1 MDATR
6 LAERIA
12 LVAGQRDLLAVYVF
26 GSTAGGTQTPL
37 SDLDLA
43 VLLPDSVPEQ
53 EYFERRLT
61 LAGELSSLLSEDRV
75 DLVLLNEAPPLLRHR
90 VVTRGT
96 RVYTGNERACSAFE
110 RRAISEY
117 LDLAP
122 VLELQHR
129 YLARRVAEGRLGAR
143 HHHGSVSPAKLE
155 SWLPRNILIHDYLD
169 GDFRRVHRY
178 IRESRG
184 DFAAFAQAVLRLT
197 SLGGSST
204 EWAPR
209 LLSA

>member
-1 MDATR
+1 MVPGCSRKLVALGFDSHEGPGHPGPSSLPWTRRLPSPLGPYILNRMDTTR
-6 LAERIA
+6 LAKRIA

-26 GSTAGGTQTPL
+26 GSTAGGTRTPL

-43 VLLPDSVPEQ
+43 VLLPDSVPEHG
-53 EYFERRLT
+53 YFERRLT
-61 LAGELSSLLSEDRV
+61 LAGEISSLLSEDRV

-110 RRAISEY
+110 RQAISEY

-129 YLARRVAEGRLGAR
+129 YLARRVAERRLGAR
-143 HHHGSVSPAKLE
+143 HHHGSVSPGEA
-155 SWLPRNILIHDYLD
+155 
-169 GDFRRVHRY
+169 
-178 IRESRG
+178 
-184 DFAAFAQAVLRLT
+184 
-197 SLGGSST
+197 
-204 EWAPR
+204 
-209 LLSA
+209 